1 MTARAELGGPTL
13 ALRDGVVLVAPGA
26 AFLPAESTLVVAD
39 THAGLPSELR
49 ARGRAVPLGDDD
61 ELYARVRSMLEHT
74 GAQTLIV
81 AGDLVHGPGS
91 QRASAIELFAR
102 EMAHVRLRI
111 VRGNH
116 DRSIEAQLD
125 ALSIEHDTVL
135 RAGPHVVTHGDDAA
149 LVRALREEAIARGGR
164 VLIGHVHPALALD
177 DNEGAR
183 RVCPAFVSARS
194 LLFLPAL
201 SVWARGGDVRSR
213 VVRAQLDERAGDD
226 PLGVAV
232 VVGER
237 VLPIGLLR
245 DGVR

>member
-1 MTARAELGGPTL
+1 MSARDELGGPTL

-39 THAGLPSELR
+39 THAGLSSELR
-49 ARGRAVPLGDDD
+49 SRGHAVPLGDDR
-61 ELYARVRSMLEHT
+61 ELYARVRSMLALT
-74 GAQTLIV
+74 SAQTLIV

-91 QRASAIELFAR
+91 QRHSAIELFAR
-102 EMAHVRLRI
+102 GIGDVRLRI

-125 ALSIEHDTVL
+125 ALAIEHDTVL
-135 RAGPHVVTHGDDAA
+135 RAGPHIVTHGDDPA
-149 LVRALREEAIARGGR
+149 LVRTLRDEASARGGR

-201 SVWARGGDVRSR
+201 STWARGGDVRSR
-213 VVRAQLDERAGDD
+213 VVRAQLDERAGAD

-237 VLPIGLLR
+237 VLPIGLLA
-245 DGVR
+245 DSAQ